1 MVSINVDGLTVT
13 SLERRLRA
21 FASNLSPA
29 EQEALA
35 GLLYGAA
42 GAPPDNPASL
52 SLRGV
57 YVHRDSA
64 GLIAPGPTPGGME
77 AIGPKQDD
85 PRTPGGV
92 EAIGPKQDDPRT
104 PGGVEAIGP
113 KQDDPRTPGGVEAIG
128 PKQDDPRTSLNS
140 KLLAFAAT
148 LTAAEAATFDW
159 VMARADERPDLG
171 GIPPEEGPWITNALR
186 IGVSAAGAN
195 VGQAAS
201 DDFQAVLT
209 LGPQSA
215 ALGAP
220 GAPLSPARSSASSSV
235 KTMYWLGLGAVA
247 FLLVVVAI
255 LWLLR

>member
-1 MVSINVDGLTVT
+1 MVSITVDRWTVA

-21 FASNLSPA
+21 FASNLAPA

-35 GLLYGAA
+35 GLMYGAA
-42 GAPPDNPASL
+42 GAPADNPASL

-85 PRTPGGV
+85 PRTPGGM

-104 PGGVEAIGP
+104 PGGMEAIGP
-113 KQDDPRTPGGVEAIG
+113 KQDDPRTG
-128 PKQDDPRTSLNS
+128 LNS
-140 KLLAFAAT
+140 KMLDFAAT

-159 VMARADERPDLG
+159 VMARAEGRPDLG
-171 GIPPEEGPWITNALR
+171 GIPPEEGPWITRALG
-186 IGVSAAGAN
+186 IGASTTGPNMGRAAPN
-195 VGQAAS
+195 
-201 DDFQAVLT
+201 DFQAVLI
-209 LGPQSA
+209 LGTRSA
-215 ALGAP
+215 APRGT

-235 KTMYWLGLGAVA
+235 KTVYWLGLGALA
-247 FLLVVVAI
+247 LLLVVVAT

>member
-1 MVSINVDGLTVT
+1 VSINVDRLTVT

-85 PRTPGGV
+85 PRTPGGM
-92 EAIGPKQDDPRT
+92 
-104 PGGVEAIGP
+104 
-113 KQDDPRTPGGVEAIG
+113 EAIG

-140 KLLAFAAT
+140 KLLDFAAT

-195 VGQAAS
+195 GGQAAS

-215 ALGAP
+215 AHGAP

-235 KTMYWLGLGAVA
+235 KTMYWLGLGALA
-247 FLLVVVAI
+247 LLLVVVAI

>member
-1 MVSINVDGLTVT
+1 VSINVDRLTVT

-85 PRTPGGV
+85 PRTPGGM
-92 EAIGPKQDDPRT
+92 
-104 PGGVEAIGP
+104 
-113 KQDDPRTPGGVEAIG
+113 EAIG

-140 KLLAFAAT
+140 KLLDFAAT

-186 IGVSAAGAN
+186 IGVWAAGAN
-195 VGQAAS
+195 GGQAAS

-215 ALGAP
+215 AHGAP

-235 KTMYWLGLGAVA
+235 KTMYWLGLGALA
-247 FLLVVVAI
+247 LLLVVVAI